1 MARIIIRLLIALVLL
16 VNLVMLI
23 ISYISG
29 VNVYKKYGALILKI
43 AGIFVLVAMAFY
55 VALGLTGIH

>member
-29 VNVYKKYGALILKI
+29 VNVYKKYGTLILKI
-43 AGIFVLVAMAFY
+43 EGIFVLVAMAFY